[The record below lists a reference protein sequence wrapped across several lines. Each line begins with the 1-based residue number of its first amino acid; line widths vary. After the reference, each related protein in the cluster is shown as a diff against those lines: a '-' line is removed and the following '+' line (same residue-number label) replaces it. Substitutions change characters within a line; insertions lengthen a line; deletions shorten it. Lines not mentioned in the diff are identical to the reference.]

1 MVQGL
6 GWLVGLDSR
15 GRGRKA
21 KLSGEQKQA
30 LYELIVAGPQAN
42 GFDCGGVDLGDACG
56 ADLAALGCVLQPAL
70 PQQSVSETGAEF
82 RANALKFLGK
92 QHFTAEVIIPG
103 GLQALLLE
111 TEGGRLLLKQIH
123 AHRIRG
129 QTTVYLFTSRVCTT
143 RHG

>member
-42 GFDCGGVDLGDACG
+42 GFDCRGVDLGDACG

-70 PQQSVSETGAEF
+70 PQQSVSETGAELKDK
-82 RANALKFLGK
+82 RALSV
-92 QHFTAEVIIPG
+92 TAKMSRAISKRAARGWRRPG
-103 GLQALLLE
+103 L
-111 TEGGRLLLKQIH
+111 R
-123 AHRIRG
+123 
-129 QTTVYLFTSRVCTT
+129 S
-143 RHG
+143 